1 MSCLMCVCCLL
12 QNIFIFLKENSEWLC
27 AIALSVFAYMQYRI
41 ILKQKNL
48 ALLDR
53 RLELKNNFENY
64 VDERLKKYLEPEL
77 NIDAFKENYENMT
90 KMAGD
95 AFMLFNKDI
104 SERIMRL
111 AERFEELKTSVHYNM
126 RKNKKDDLGVYNLH
140 DGEFEKDYGQ
150 IHAQINHQ
158 KNLLVADMHLI
169 MRKDKV

>member
-1 MSCLMCVCCLL
+1 MECLQYLCDFLYD
-12 QNIFIFLKENSEWLC
+12 FIVLLKENSEWLC

-48 ALLDR
+48 SLLDR

-64 VDERLKKYLEPEL
+64 VDEKLKNYLEPEL

-111 AERFEELKTSVHYNM
+111 AERFEELKTSAHYNM
-126 RKNKKDDLGVYNLH
+126 RKNKKDDLGIYNLH

>member
-1 MSCLMCVCCLL
+1 MECLQCFCNFLRD
-12 QNIFIFLKENSEWLC
+12 FIVLLKENSEWLC

-95 AFMLFNKDI
+95 TFMLFNKDI

-150 IHAQINHQ
+150 IHAQINYQ